1 MVEQT
6 QHETIREIKG
16 IVLSV
21 YSPQA
26 DGTHILKNVLLG
38 VPTEE
43 NPNDYRLAVVPER
56 STPNYART
64 LNPNESPSAA
74 GNKIA
79 RHLQTLVPGIA
90 HAGASGVIRVKKIY
104 MSSNGNG
111 TNLDLDLKHALA
123 NDFVALNPVT
133 LDITPFTTKDN
144 GTTISGWLST
154 QPYHNTLEAWVEIG
168 SPSALREPGAPRT
181 HLTKTLN
188 IEHLI
193 TGGWHIPEG
202 ADLKIADLSKLNIP
216 EFTISGAG
224 ITIIKDSER
233 ITEPHTGYTSY
244 PVWIHLNR

>member
-1 MVEQT
+1 MNEQT
-6 QHETIREIKG
+6 HPETIRGAKG
-16 IVLSV
+16 VILSI

-26 DGTHILKNVLLG
+26 DGTHTLKNVLIG

-64 LNPNESPSAA
+64 LTPNESPLEA

-79 RHLQTLVPGIA
+79 RHLQTLVPGVA

-104 MSSNGNG
+104 MSGDGNG
-111 TNLDLDLKHALA
+111 INLDLKHALA
-123 NDFVALNPVT
+123 DDVVALNPVT
-133 LDITPFTTKDN
+133 LDITPFTTKDD
-144 GTTISGWLST
+144 GATISGWLST

-193 TGGWHIPEG
+193 TGGHIPEG
-202 ADLKIADLSKLNIP
+202 TDLNIADFSKLNIP
-216 EFTISGAG
+216 EFTIAGAG

-233 ITEPHTGYTSY
+233 ITEPSTGYTSY
-244 PVWIHLNR
+244 PIWIHLNR

>member
-6 QHETIREIKG
+6 QYETIRGIKG
-16 IVLSV
+16 IILSI

-26 DGTHILKNVLLG
+26 DGTHTLKNVLLG
-38 VPTEE
+38 VPTED

-64 LNPNESPSAA
+64 LNPNESPSDA

-90 HAGASGVIRVKKIY
+90 HAGASGVARVKKIY
-104 MSSNGNG
+104 MSGNG
-111 TNLDLDLKHALA
+111 TEFNLDHKYALA
-123 NDFVALNPVT
+123 EDVVVINPVT
-133 LDITPFTTKDN
+133 LDITPFTTKNN
-144 GTTISGWLST
+144 GNTISGWLST
-154 QPYHNTLEAWVEIG
+154 QPYHNALEAWVEIG

-181 HLTKTLN
+181 HLTRTLN
-188 IEHLI
+188 VEHLI

-202 ADLKIADLSKLNIP
+202 AELKIADLSKLNIP
-216 EFTISGAG
+216 EFTIAGAG

>member
-1 MVEQT
+1 MIEQT
-6 QHETIREIKG
+6 QYETVRGIKG
-16 IVLSV
+16 IILSI

-26 DGTHILKNVLLG
+26 DGTHHLKNVLLG
-38 VPTEE
+38 VPTED
-43 NPNDYRLAVVPER
+43 NPDDYRLAVVPER

-64 LNPNESPSAA
+64 LNPNESPSDA

-90 HAGASGVIRVKKIY
+90 HAGASGVARVKKIY
-104 MSSNGNG
+104 MSSDG
-111 TNLDLDLKHALA
+111 TQFNLDHKYALA
-123 NDFVALNPVT
+123 EDTIVINPVT
-133 LDITPFTTKDN
+133 LDITPFTTKNN
-144 GTTISGWLST
+144 GNTISGWPST

-181 HLTKTLN
+181 HLTKTHN

-193 TGGWHIPEG
+193 TGGHIPEG
-202 ADLKIADLSKLNIP
+202 TDLKIADFSKLNIP
-216 EFTISGAG
+216 EFTIAGAG

>member
-6 QHETIREIKG
+6 QYETIRGIKG
-16 IVLSV
+16 IILSI

-26 DGTHILKNVLLG
+26 DGTHHLKNVLLG
-38 VPTEE
+38 VPTED
-43 NPNDYRLAVVPER
+43 NPDDYRLAVVPER

-64 LNPNESPSAA
+64 LNPNESPSDA

-90 HAGASGVIRVKKIY
+90 HAGASGVARVKKIY
-104 MSSNGNG
+104 MSG
-111 TNLDLDLKHALA
+111 TNAEFNLDHKYALA
-123 NDFVALNPVT
+123 EDTIVINPVT
-133 LDITPFTTKDN
+133 LDITSFTTKNN
-144 GTTISGWLST
+144 GNTISGWLST

-181 HLTKTLN
+181 HLTKTHN

-193 TGGWHIPEG
+193 TGGHIPEG
-202 ADLKIADLSKLNIP
+202 TDLNIADFSKLNIP
-216 EFTISGAG
+216 EFTIAGAG

>member
-6 QHETIREIKG
+6 QYETVRGIKG
-16 IVLSV
+16 IILSI

-38 VPTEE
+38 VPTED

-64 LNPNESPSAA
+64 LNPNESPSDA

-90 HAGASGVIRVKKIY
+90 HAGASGVARVKKIY
-104 MSSNGNG
+104 MSGDG
-111 TNLDLDLKHALA
+111 TGFNLDHKYALA
-123 NDFVALNPVT
+123 EDITVINPVT
-133 LDITPFTTKDN
+133 LDLTPFTTKNN
-144 GTTISGWLST
+144 GNTISGWLST
-154 QPYHNTLEAWVEIG
+154 QPYHNALEAWVEIG

-193 TGGWHIPEG
+193 TGGHIPEG
-202 ADLKIADLSKLNIP
+202 TDLNIADFSKLNIP
-216 EFTISGAG
+216 EFTIAGAG

>member
-90 HAGASGVIRVKKIY
+90 HAGASGVARVKKIY
-104 MSSNGNG
+104 MSGDG
-111 TNLDLDLKHALA
+111 TGFNLDHKYALTE
-123 NDFVALNPVT
+123 DITVINPVT
-133 LDITPFTTKDN
+133 LDLTPFTTKNN
-144 GTTISGWLST
+144 GNTISGWLST
-154 QPYHNTLEAWVEIG
+154 QPYHNALEAWVEIG

-193 TGGWHIPEG
+193 TGGHIPEG
-202 ADLKIADLSKLNIP
+202 TDLNIADFSKLNIP
-216 EFTISGAG
+216 EFTIAGAG

>member
-6 QHETIREIKG
+6 QHETIRGIKG
-16 IVLSV
+16 IILSI

-26 DGTHILKNVLLG
+26 DGTHTLKNVLLG
-38 VPTEE
+38 VPTED

-64 LNPNESPSAA
+64 LNPNESPSDA

-90 HAGASGVIRVKKIY
+90 HAGASGVARVKKIY
-104 MSSNGNG
+104 MSGNG
-111 TNLDLDLKHALA
+111 TGFNLDDKYALTE
-123 NDFVALNPVT
+123 DITVINPVT
-133 LDITPFTTKDN
+133 LDITPFTTKNN
-144 GTTISGWLST
+144 GNTISGWLST
-154 QPYHNTLEAWVEIG
+154 QPYHNALEAWVEIG

-193 TGGWHIPEG
+193 TGGHIPEG
-202 ADLKIADLSKLNIP
+202 TDLKIADFSKLNIL
-216 EFTISGAG
+216 EFTIAGAG

>member
-6 QHETIREIKG
+6 QYETIRGAKG
-16 IVLSV
+16 VILSI

-26 DGTHILKNVLLG
+26 DGTHTLKNVLIG

-64 LNPNESPSAA
+64 LTPNESPLEA

-79 RHLQTLVPGIA
+79 RHLQTLVPGVA

-104 MSSNGNG
+104 MSGDGNG
-111 TNLDLDLKHALA
+111 INLDLKHALA
-123 NDFVALNPVT
+123 DDVVALNPVT
-133 LDITPFTTKDN
+133 LDITPFTTKDD
-144 GTTISGWLST
+144 GATISGWLST

-181 HLTKTLN
+181 HLTRTLN
-188 IEHLI
+188 VEHLI
-193 TGGWHIPEG
+193 TGDWHIPEG
-202 ADLKIADLSKLNIP
+202 AELKIADLSKLNIP
-216 EFTISGAG
+216 EFTIGSAG
-224 ITIIKDSER
+224 VTIIKDSER
-233 ITEPHTGYTSY
+233 ITEPSTGYTSY
-244 PVWIHLNR
+244 PIWIHLNR

>member
-1 MVEQT
+1 MNEQT
-6 QHETIREIKG
+6 HPETIRGAKG
-16 IVLSV
+16 VILSI

-26 DGTHILKNVLLG
+26 DGTHTLKNVLIG
-38 VPTEE
+38 VPTED

-64 LNPNESPSAA
+64 LNPNESPSDA

-90 HAGASGVIRVKKIY
+90 HAGASGVARVKKIY
-104 MSSNGNG
+104 MSGDG
-111 TNLDLDLKHALA
+111 TGFNLDHKYALTE
-123 NDFVALNPVT
+123 DITVINPVT
-133 LDITPFTTKDN
+133 LDLTPFTTKNN
-144 GTTISGWLST
+144 GNTISGWLST
-154 QPYHNTLEAWVEIG
+154 QPYHNALEAWVEIG

-193 TGGWHIPEG
+193 TGGHIPEG
-202 ADLKIADLSKLNIP
+202 TDLNIADFSKLNIP
-216 EFTISGAG
+216 EFTIAGAG

>member
-6 QHETIREIKG
+6 QYETVRGIKG
-16 IVLSV
+16 IILSI

-26 DGTHILKNVLLG
+26 DGTHTLKNVLLG
-38 VPTEE
+38 VPTED

-64 LNPNESPSAA
+64 LNPNESPSDA

-90 HAGASGVIRVKKIY
+90 HAGASGVARVKKIY
-104 MSSNGNG
+104 MSGDG
-111 TNLDLDLKHALA
+111 TGFNLDDKYALA
-123 NDFVALNPVT
+123 EDITVINPVT
-133 LDITPFTTKDN
+133 LDLTPFTTKNN
-144 GTTISGWLST
+144 GNTISGWLST
-154 QPYHNTLEAWVEIG
+154 QPYHNALEAWVEIG

-193 TGGWHIPEG
+193 TGGHIPEG
-202 ADLKIADLSKLNIP
+202 TDLNIADFSKLNIP
-216 EFTISGAG
+216 EFTIAGAG

>member
-6 QHETIREIKG
+6 QYETVRGIKG
-16 IVLSV
+16 IILSI

-26 DGTHILKNVLLG
+26 DGTHTLKNVLLG
-38 VPTEE
+38 VPTED

-64 LNPNESPSAA
+64 LNPNESPSDA

-90 HAGASGVIRVKKIY
+90 HAGASGVARVKKIY
-104 MSSNGNG
+104 MSGDG
-111 TNLDLDLKHALA
+111 TGFNLDDKYALA
-123 NDFVALNPVT
+123 EDITVINPVT
-133 LDITPFTTKDN
+133 LDLTPFTTKNN
-144 GTTISGWLST
+144 GNTISGWLST
-154 QPYHNTLEAWVEIG
+154 QPYHNALEAWVEIG

-193 TGGWHIPEG
+193 TGGHIPEG
-202 ADLKIADLSKLNIP
+202 TDLNIADLSKLNIP
-216 EFTISGAG
+216 EFTIAGAG

>member
-1 MVEQT
+1 MNEQT
-6 QHETIREIKG
+6 QYETVCGVKG
-16 IVLSV
+16 IILSI

-64 LNPNESPSAA
+64 LTPNESPFEA

-79 RHLQTLVPGIA
+79 RHLQTLVPGVA
-90 HAGASGVIRVKKIY
+90 HAGASGVARVKKIY
-104 MSSNGNG
+104 MSGNGNG
-111 TNLDLDLKHALA
+111 INLDLKHALA
-123 NDFVALNPVT
+123 NDVVALNPVT

-168 SPSALREPGAPRT
+168 SPSALRKPGAPRT
-181 HLTKTLN
+181 HLTRTLN

-193 TGGWHIPEG
+193 TGGHIPERT
-202 ADLKIADLSKLNIP
+202 DLNIADFSKLNIP
-216 EFTISGAG
+216 EFTIAGAG

-244 PVWIHLNR
+244 PVWVHLNR

>member
-1 MVEQT
+1 MIEQT
-6 QHETIREIKG
+6 QPETIRGAKG
-16 IVLSV
+16 IILSI

-26 DGTHILKNVLLG
+26 DGTHTLKNVLIG

-64 LNPNESPSAA
+64 LTPNESPLEA

-104 MSSNGNG
+104 MSGNGNG
-111 TNLDLDLKHALA
+111 INLDLKHALA
-123 NDFVALNPVT
+123 DDVVALNPVT
-133 LDITPFTTKDN
+133 LDITPFTTKDD

-154 QPYHNTLEAWVEIG
+154 QPYHNAVEAWVEIG

-193 TGGWHIPEG
+193 TGGHIPEG
-202 ADLKIADLSKLNIP
+202 TDLNIADFSKLDIP

-224 ITIIKDSER
+224 VTIIKDGER
-233 ITEPHTGYTSY
+233 ITEPRTGYTSY
-244 PVWIHLNR
+244 PIWIHLNR

>member
-16 IVLSV
+16 IILSI

-26 DGTHILKNVLLG
+26 DGTHTLKNVLLG

-64 LNPNESPSAA
+64 LNPNESPSDA

-90 HAGASGVIRVKKIY
+90 HAGASGVARVKKIY
-104 MSSNGNG
+104 MSGDG
-111 TNLDLDLKHALA
+111 TGFNLDHKYALA
-123 NDFVALNPVT
+123 EDTIVINPVT
-133 LDITPFTTKDN
+133 LDITPFTTKNN
-144 GTTISGWLST
+144 GNTISGWLST
-154 QPYHNTLEAWVEIG
+154 QPYHNALEAWVEIG

-193 TGGWHIPEG
+193 TGGHIPEG
-202 ADLKIADLSKLNIP
+202 TDLNIADFSKLNIP
-216 EFTISGAG
+216 EFTIAGAG

>member
-6 QHETIREIKG
+6 QYETVRGFKG
-16 IVLSV
+16 IILSI

-26 DGTHILKNVLLG
+26 DGTHTLKNVLLG
-38 VPTEE
+38 VPTED

-64 LNPNESPSAA
+64 LNPNESPSDA

-90 HAGASGVIRVKKIY
+90 HAGASGVARVKKIY
-104 MSSNGNG
+104 MSGDG
-111 TNLDLDLKHALA
+111 TGFNLDDKYALA
-123 NDFVALNPVT
+123 EDITVINPVT
-133 LDITPFTTKDN
+133 LDLTPFTTKNN
-144 GTTISGWLST
+144 GNTISGWLST
-154 QPYHNTLEAWVEIG
+154 QPYHNALEAWVEIG

-193 TGGWHIPEG
+193 TGGHIPEG
-202 ADLKIADLSKLNIP
+202 TDLNIADFSKLNIP
-216 EFTISGAG
+216 EFTIAGAG

>member
-6 QHETIREIKG
+6 QYETIRGIKG
-16 IVLSV
+16 IILSI

-43 NPNDYRLAVVPER
+43 NPDDYRLAVVPER

-64 LNPNESPSAA
+64 LNPNESPSDA

-90 HAGASGVIRVKKIY
+90 HAGASGVARVKKIY
-104 MSSNGNG
+104 MSGDG
-111 TNLDLDLKHALA
+111 TGFNLDLKYALA
-123 NDFVALNPVT
+123 EDTIVINPVT
-133 LDITPFTTKDN
+133 LDITPFTTKNN
-144 GTTISGWLST
+144 GNTISGWLST
-154 QPYHNTLEAWVEIG
+154 QPYHNALEAWVEIG

-193 TGGWHIPEG
+193 TGGHIPEG
-202 ADLKIADLSKLNIP
+202 TDLNIADFSKLNIP
-216 EFTISGAG
+216 EFTIAGAG

>member
-6 QHETIREIKG
+6 QHETIRGIKG
-16 IVLSV
+16 IILSI

-64 LNPNESPSAA
+64 LTPNESPLEA

-90 HAGASGVIRVKKIY
+90 HAGASGVARVKKIY
-104 MSSNGNG
+104 MSGDG
-111 TNLDLDLKHALA
+111 TGFNLDHKYALA
-123 NDFVALNPVT
+123 EDITVINPVT
-133 LDITPFTTKDN
+133 LDLTPFTTKNN
-144 GTTISGWLST
+144 GNTISGWLST
-154 QPYHNTLEAWVEIG
+154 QPYHNALEAWVEIG

-193 TGGWHIPEG
+193 TGGHIPEG
-202 ADLKIADLSKLNIP
+202 TDLNISDFSKLNIP
-216 EFTISGAG
+216 EFTIAGAG

>member
-6 QHETIREIKG
+6 QYETIRGIKG
-16 IVLSV
+16 IILSI

-64 LNPNESPSAA
+64 LNPNESPSDA
-74 GNKIA
+74 GDKIA

-90 HAGASGVIRVKKIY
+90 HAGASGVARVKKIY
-104 MSSNGNG
+104 MSGDG
-111 TNLDLDLKHALA
+111 TGFNLDLKYALA
-123 NDFVALNPVT
+123 EDITVINPVT
-133 LDITPFTTKDN
+133 LDLTPFTTKNN
-144 GTTISGWLST
+144 GNTISGWLST
-154 QPYHNTLEAWVEIG
+154 QPYHNALEAWVEIG

-193 TGGWHIPEG
+193 TGGHIPEG
-202 ADLKIADLSKLNIP
+202 TDLNIADFSKLNIP
-216 EFTISGAG
+216 EFTIAGAG

>member
-6 QHETIREIKG
+6 QYETIRGIKG
-16 IVLSV
+16 IILSI

-26 DGTHILKNVLLG
+26 DGTHTLKNVLLG
-38 VPTEE
+38 VPTED

-64 LNPNESPSAA
+64 LNPNESPSDA

-90 HAGASGVIRVKKIY
+90 HAGASGVARVKKIY
-104 MSSNGNG
+104 MSGGG
-111 TNLDLDLKHALA
+111 TGFNLDHKYALA
-123 NDFVALNPVT
+123 EDTIVINPVT
-133 LDITPFTTKDN
+133 LDITPFTTKNN
-144 GTTISGWLST
+144 GNTISGWLST
-154 QPYHNTLEAWVEIG
+154 QPYHNALEAWVEIG

-193 TGGWHIPEG
+193 TGGHIPEG
-202 ADLKIADLSKLNIP
+202 TDLTIADFSKLNIP
-216 EFTISGAG
+216 EFTIAGAG
-224 ITIIKDSER
+224 ITTIKDSER

>member
-6 QHETIREIKG
+6 QYETIRGIKG
-16 IVLSV
+16 IILSI

-26 DGTHILKNVLLG
+26 DGTHTLKNVLLG
-38 VPTEE
+38 VPTED

-64 LNPNESPSAA
+64 LNPNESPSDA

-90 HAGASGVIRVKKIY
+90 HAGASGVARVKKIY
-104 MSSNGNG
+104 MSGDG
-111 TNLDLDLKHALA
+111 TGFNLDHKYALA
-123 NDFVALNPVT
+123 EDTIVFNPVT
-133 LDITPFTTKDN
+133 LDITPFTTKNN
-144 GTTISGWLST
+144 GNTISGWLST
-154 QPYHNTLEAWVEIG
+154 QPYHNALEAWVEIG

-193 TGGWHIPEG
+193 TGGHIPEG
-202 ADLKIADLSKLNIP
+202 TDLNIADFSKLNIP
-216 EFTISGAG
+216 EFTIAGAG

>member
-6 QHETIREIKG
+6 QYETVRGIKG
-16 IVLSV
+16 IILSI

-38 VPTEE
+38 VPTED

-64 LNPNESPSAA
+64 LNPNESPSDA

-90 HAGASGVIRVKKIY
+90 HAGASGVARVKKIY
-104 MSSNGNG
+104 MSGDG
-111 TNLDLDLKHALA
+111 TGFNLDHKYALTE
-123 NDFVALNPVT
+123 DITVINPVT
-133 LDITPFTTKDN
+133 LDLTPFTTKNN
-144 GTTISGWLST
+144 GNTISGWLST
-154 QPYHNTLEAWVEIG
+154 QPYHNALEAWVEIG

-193 TGGWHIPEG
+193 TGGHIPEG
-202 ADLKIADLSKLNIP
+202 TDLNIADFSKLNIP
-216 EFTISGAG
+216 EFTIAGAG

>member
-6 QHETIREIKG
+6 QHETIRGIKG
-16 IVLSV
+16 IILSI

-26 DGTHILKNVLLG
+26 DGTHTLKNVLLG
-38 VPTEE
+38 VPTED

-64 LNPNESPSAA
+64 LNPNEPPFDA

-90 HAGASGVIRVKKIY
+90 HAGASGVARVKKIY
-104 MSSNGNG
+104 MSGDG
-111 TNLDLDLKHALA
+111 TGFNLDDKYALTE
-123 NDFVALNPVT
+123 DITVINPVT
-133 LDITPFTTKDN
+133 LDITPFTTKNN
-144 GTTISGWLST
+144 GNTISGWLST
-154 QPYHNTLEAWVEIG
+154 QPYHNALEAWVEIG

-193 TGGWHIPEG
+193 TGGHIPEG
-202 ADLKIADLSKLNIP
+202 TDLNIADFSKLNIP
-216 EFTISGAG
+216 EFTIAGAG

-244 PVWIHLNR
+244 PVWIRLNR

>member
-6 QHETIREIKG
+6 QYETIRGIKG
-16 IVLSV
+16 IILSI

-26 DGTHILKNVLLG
+26 DGTHTLKNVLLG
-38 VPTEE
+38 VPTED

-64 LNPNESPSAA
+64 LNPNESPSDA

-90 HAGASGVIRVKKIY
+90 HAGASGVARVKKIY
-104 MSSNGNG
+104 MSGDG
-111 TNLDLDLKHALA
+111 TGFNLDLKYALA
-123 NDFVALNPVT
+123 EDITVINPVT
-133 LDITPFTTKDN
+133 LDITPFTTKNN
-144 GTTISGWLST
+144 GNTISGWLST
-154 QPYHNTLEAWVEIG
+154 QPYHNALEAWVEIG

-193 TGGWHIPEG
+193 TGGHIPEG
-202 ADLKIADLSKLNIP
+202 TDLNIADFSKLNIP
-216 EFTISGAG
+216 EFTIAGAG

>member
-6 QHETIREIKG
+6 QYETIRGIKG
-16 IVLSV
+16 IILSI

-26 DGTHILKNVLLG
+26 DGTHTLKNVLLG
-38 VPTEE
+38 VPTED

-64 LNPNESPSAA
+64 LTPNESPSDA

-90 HAGASGVIRVKKIY
+90 HAGASGVARVKKIY
-104 MSSNGNG
+104 MSGNGNG
-111 TNLDLDLKHALA
+111 INLDHKYALA
-123 NDFVALNPVT
+123 EDVVVINPVT
-133 LDITPFTTKDN
+133 LDLTPFTTKDN
-144 GTTISGWLST
+144 GNTISGWLST
-154 QPYHNTLEAWVEIG
+154 QPYHNTLEAWIEIG
-168 SPSALREPGAPRT
+168 SPSALRESDAPRT

-193 TGGWHIPEG
+193 TGGHIPEG
-202 ADLKIADLSKLNIP
+202 TDLKIADFSKLNIP

-224 ITIIKDSER
+224 VTIIKDGER
-233 ITEPHTGYTSY
+233 ITEPRTGYTSY

>member
-6 QHETIREIKG
+6 QYETIRGIKG
-16 IVLSV
+16 IILSI

-26 DGTHILKNVLLG
+26 DGTHTLKNVLLG
-38 VPTEE
+38 VPTED

-64 LNPNESPSAA
+64 LNPNESPSDA

-90 HAGASGVIRVKKIY
+90 HAGASGVARVKKIY
-104 MSSNGNG
+104 MSGDG
-111 TNLDLDLKHALA
+111 TGFNLDHKYALTE
-123 NDFVALNPVT
+123 DITVINPVT
-133 LDITPFTTKDN
+133 LDLTPFTTKNN
-144 GTTISGWLST
+144 GNTISGWLST
-154 QPYHNTLEAWVEIG
+154 QPYHNALEAWVEIG

-193 TGGWHIPEG
+193 TGGHIPEG
-202 ADLKIADLSKLNIP
+202 TDLNIAGFSKLNIP
-216 EFTISGAG
+216 EFTIAGAG

>member
-6 QHETIREIKG
+6 QYETVRGIKG
-16 IVLSV
+16 IILSI

-26 DGTHILKNVLLG
+26 DGTHTLKNVLLG
-38 VPTEE
+38 VPTED
-43 NPNDYRLAVVPER
+43 NPNDYRLAIVPER

-64 LNPNESPSAA
+64 LNPNESPFDA

-90 HAGASGVIRVKKIY
+90 HAGASGVARVKKIY
-104 MSSNGNG
+104 MSGDG
-111 TNLDLDLKHALA
+111 TGFNLDHKYALA
-123 NDFVALNPVT
+123 EDTIVINPVT
-133 LDITPFTTKDN
+133 LDITPFTTKNN
-144 GTTISGWLST
+144 GNTISGWLST
-154 QPYHNTLEAWVEIG
+154 QPYHNALEAWVEIG

-193 TGGWHIPEG
+193 TGGHIPEG
-202 ADLKIADLSKLNIP
+202 TDLNIADFSKLNIP
-216 EFTISGAG
+216 EFTIAGAG

>member
-6 QHETIREIKG
+6 QYETVRGIKG
-16 IVLSV
+16 IILSI

-26 DGTHILKNVLLG
+26 DGTHTLKNVLLG
-38 VPTEE
+38 VPTED

-64 LNPNESPSAA
+64 LNPNESPSDA

-90 HAGASGVIRVKKIY
+90 HAGASGVARVKKIY
-104 MSSNGNG
+104 MSGDG
-111 TNLDLDLKHALA
+111 TGFNLDHKYALA
-123 NDFVALNPVT
+123 EDITVINPVT
-133 LDITPFTTKDN
+133 LDLTPFTTKNN
-144 GTTISGWLST
+144 GNTISGWLST
-154 QPYHNTLEAWVEIG
+154 QPYHNALEAWVEIG

-193 TGGWHIPEG
+193 TGGHIPEG
-202 ADLKIADLSKLNIP
+202 TDLNIADFSKLNIP
-216 EFTISGAG
+216 EFTIAGAG

>member
-1 MVEQT
+1 MNEQT
-6 QHETIREIKG
+6 HPETIRGAKG
-16 IVLSV
+16 VILSI

-26 DGTHILKNVLLG
+26 DGTHTLKNVLIG

-64 LNPNESPSAA
+64 LTPNESPSDA

-90 HAGASGVIRVKKIY
+90 HAGASGVARVKKIY
-104 MSSNGNG
+104 MSGDG
-111 TNLDLDLKHALA
+111 TGFDLDHKYALA
-123 NDFVALNPVT
+123 EDITVINPVT
-133 LDITPFTTKDN
+133 LDITPFTTKNN
-144 GTTISGWLST
+144 GNTISGWLST

-193 TGGWHIPEG
+193 TGGHIPEG
-202 ADLKIADLSKLNIP
+202 TDLNIADFSKLNIP
-216 EFTISGAG
+216 EFTIAGAG

>member
-6 QHETIREIKG
+6 QYETICGIKG
-16 IVLSV
+16 IILSI

-26 DGTHILKNVLLG
+26 DGTHTLKNVLLG
-38 VPTEE
+38 VPTED

-64 LNPNESPSAA
+64 LNPNESPSDA

-90 HAGASGVIRVKKIY
+90 HAGASGVARVKKIY
-104 MSSNGNG
+104 MSGDG
-111 TNLDLDLKHALA
+111 TGFNLDHKYALA
-123 NDFVALNPVT
+123 EDTIVINPVT
-133 LDITPFTTKDN
+133 LDITPFTTKNN
-144 GTTISGWLST
+144 GNTISGWLST
-154 QPYHNTLEAWVEIG
+154 QPYHNALEAWVEIG

-193 TGGWHIPEG
+193 TGGHIPEG
-202 ADLKIADLSKLNIP
+202 TDLTIADFSKLNIP
-216 EFTISGAG
+216 EFTIAGAG

>member
-6 QHETIREIKG
+6 QYETVHGIKG
-16 IVLSV
+16 VILSI

-26 DGTHILKNVLLG
+26 DGTHTLKNVLLG
-38 VPTEE
+38 VPTED

-64 LNPNESPSAA
+64 LNPNESPFDA

-79 RHLQTLVPGIA
+79 RHLQTLVPGVA
-90 HAGASGVIRVKKIY
+90 HAGASGVARVKKIY
-104 MSSNGNG
+104 MSGDG
-111 TNLDLDLKHALA
+111 TGFNLDHKYALTE
-123 NDFVALNPVT
+123 DITVINPVT
-133 LDITPFTTKDN
+133 LDITPFTTKDD
-144 GTTISGWLST
+144 GATISGWLST
-154 QPYHNTLEAWVEIG
+154 QPYHNAFEAWVEIG

-193 TGGWHIPEG
+193 TGGHIPEG
-202 ADLKIADLSKLNIP
+202 TDLSIADFSKLNIP
-216 EFTISGAG
+216 EFTIAGAG

>member
-16 IVLSV
+16 IILSI

-26 DGTHILKNVLLG
+26 DGTHTLKNVLLG

-64 LNPNESPSAA
+64 LNPNESPSDA

-90 HAGASGVIRVKKIY
+90 HAGASGVARVKKIY
-104 MSSNGNG
+104 MSGDG
-111 TNLDLDLKHALA
+111 TGFNLDHKYALA
-123 NDFVALNPVT
+123 EDITVINPVT
-133 LDITPFTTKDN
+133 LDLTPFTTKNN
-144 GTTISGWLST
+144 GNTISGWLST
-154 QPYHNTLEAWVEIG
+154 QPYHNALEAWVEIG

-193 TGGWHIPEG
+193 TGGHIPEG
-202 ADLKIADLSKLNIP
+202 TDLNIADFSKLNIP
-216 EFTISGAG
+216 EFTIAGAG

>member
-1 MVEQT
+1 MVEQA
-6 QHETIREIKG
+6 QYETIRGIKG
-16 IVLSV
+16 IILSI

-26 DGTHILKNVLLG
+26 DGTHTLKNVLLG
-38 VPTEE
+38 VPTED

-64 LNPNESPSAA
+64 LTPNESPSDA

-90 HAGASGVIRVKKIY
+90 HAGASGVARVKKIY
-104 MSSNGNG
+104 MSGDG
-111 TNLDLDLKHALA
+111 TGFNLDHKYALA
-123 NDFVALNPVT
+123 EDTIVINPVT
-133 LDITPFTTKDN
+133 LDITPFTTKNN
-144 GTTISGWLST
+144 GNTISGWLST
-154 QPYHNTLEAWVEIG
+154 QPYHNALEAWVEIG

-193 TGGWHIPEG
+193 TGGHIPEG
-202 ADLKIADLSKLNIP
+202 TDLNIADFSKLNIP
-216 EFTISGAG
+216 KFTIAGAG

-244 PVWIHLNR
+244 PAWIHLNR